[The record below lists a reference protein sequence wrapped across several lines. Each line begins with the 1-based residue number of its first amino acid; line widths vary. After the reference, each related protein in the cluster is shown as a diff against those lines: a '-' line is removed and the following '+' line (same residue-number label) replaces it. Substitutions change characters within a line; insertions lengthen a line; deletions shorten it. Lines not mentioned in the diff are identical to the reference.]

1 MHKLNTYGTWEDN
14 NLFWSNEI
22 INCSKYK
29 KLKKDY
35 KKLGINNNNE
45 FSNNSNKS
53 NRKYTDKT
61 GSDNERFDKITFN
74 CRKKKINSNKLS

>member
-53 NRKYTDKT
+53 NRKYSDKT
-61 GSDNERFDKITFN
+61 ESNNGGSNKIIFN